1 MIGKLTGK
9 LDGLL
14 EGGCI
19 FDVNGV
25 GYLLSCSTKTLDR
38 LRDVQGQAAMLVET
52 QVRQDAIV
60 LVGFGSAAER
70 DTFRKLTSVQG
81 VGTKLA
87 LDILSAF
94 GPEDLAEAVRRAD
107 RAGLRQANGVGAKLA
122 DRLVTELRD
131 WAGGIQAPSGIAA
144 GPATAGP
151 SPGAAGPS
159 PGAAADAVSALINL
173 GWKRPEAQAAVNRAQ
188 ARLGE
193 GVPLESL
200 IRDSLK
206 ELAR

>member
-94 GPEDLAEAVRRAD
+94 APEDLAEAVRRGD
-107 RAGLRQANGVGAKLA
+107 RTGLRQANGVGARLA

-131 WAGGIQAPSGIAA
+131 WAGGIQPPSGIAA
-144 GPATAGP
+144 GPATAAP
-151 SPGAAGPS
+151 PA
-159 PGAAADAVSALINL
+159 GAAADAVSALINL

>member
-9 LDGLL
+9 LDALL

-94 GPEDLAEAVRRAD
+94 APEDLAEAVRRGD
-107 RAGLRQANGVGAKLA
+107 RTGLRQANGVGARLA

-131 WAGGIQAPSGIAA
+131 WAGGIQPPSGIAA
-144 GPATAGP
+144 GPATAAP
-151 SPGAAGPS
+151 PA
-159 PGAAADAVSALINL
+159 GAAADAVSALINL

>member
-1 MIGKLTGK
+1 MIGRLTGK
-9 LDGLL
+9 LDSVH

-19 FDVNGV
+19 LDVNGV

-38 LRDVQGQAAMLVET
+38 LRDAPAAVRVLVET
-52 QVRQDAIV
+52 HVRQDAI
-60 LVGFGSAAER
+60 LLFGFATPQER
-70 DTFRKLTSVQG
+70 DTFVKLTSVQG
-81 VGTKLA
+81 VGPKVA

-94 GPEDLAEAVRRAD
+94 GPEELAAAVRAGD
-107 RAGLRQANGVGAKLA
+107 RTGLRQANGVGARLA

-131 WAGGIQAPSGIAA
+131 WAGGIQPPSGIAVAAAPAAAAVPA
-144 GPATAGP
+144 GAE
-151 SPGAAGPS
+151 
-159 PGAAADAVSALINL
+159 ADAVSALVNL
-173 GWKRPEAQAAVNRAQ
+173 GWKRPEAQAAVNRAK

-193 GVPLESL
+193 GAALESL